1 MKKKKILLSIFLLL
15 SIIVFAQSNKNTF
28 QPNAC
33 GADNLI
39 QILRKNPDFRAN
51 EEKQNAQIRMYTP
64 SLQSTN
70 KNNRTTSNAK
80 KSGIDKS
87 TSVSPITGIISIP
100 VVVHIINSNPE
111 SITNQMV
118 IDGIKELNDAFAHQG
133 TYSVDPLGVN
143 TGIQFCL
150 ANTAP
155 DGSLTNGI
163 DRVNSYYENI
173 DVDLESGALATL
185 TQWDPKFYAN
195 IWLVSSIKG
204 EIPPTVFECG
214 SWQRVGF
221 GGYAS
226 AGGGLVA

>member
-1 MKKKKILLSIFLLL
+1 MNKKKVLLFIFLLL
-15 SIIVFAQSNKNTF
+15 SIILVAQSNKNNI

-39 QILRKNPDFRAN
+39 QILRKNPAFSAN
-51 EEKQNAQIRMYTP
+51 EQKINAQIRLYNL
-64 SLQSTN
+64 SLQSA
-70 KNNRTTSNAK
+70 RTIKYGRANAK
-80 KSGIDKS
+80 KNGIDKS
-87 TSVSPITGIISIP
+87 SSVSPITGIIFIP

-111 SITNQMV
+111 SVTNQMV
-118 IDGIKELNDAFAHQG
+118 IDGIKELNDAFSQQG

-195 IWLVSSIKG
+195 IWLVKQL
-204 EIPPTVFECG
+204 T
-214 SWQRVGF
+214 
-221 GGYAS
+221 
-226 AGGGLVA
+226 

>member
-1 MKKKKILLSIFLLL
+1 MIKNKVLLGIFLLL
-15 SIIVFAQSNKNTF
+15 STILFAQSNTNTP
-28 QPNAC
+28 QSNAC
-33 GADNLI
+33 GADNLT
-39 QILRKNPDFRAN
+39 QILRKNPVFRAN
-51 EEKQNAQIRMYTP
+51 EEKLNAQIRLYNS
-64 SLQSTN
+64 SLQSASR
-70 KNNRTTSNAK
+70 KNRTTTKAK

-87 TSVSPITGIISIP
+87 TFISPITGIIYIP

-111 SITNQMV
+111 SVTNQMV
-118 IDGIKELNDAFAHQG
+118 IDGIKELNDAFAHLG
-133 TYSVDPLGVN
+133 TYSVDTLGVN

-173 DVDLESGALATL
+173 DVDLESGELATL

-204 EIPPTVFECG
+204 EIPPEIKCKPGEEINFEINIMN
-214 SWQRVGF
+214 S
-221 GGYAS
+221 
-226 AGGGLVA
+226 GLRPF